1 MMNSQKEKT
10 AMTDRQ
16 RINIIIQ
23 EGEGLTVEFK
33 ERFTPRIVEDMAAF
47 ANAKGG
53 VIILGVRDDKAIIG
67 EKLTNDL
74 KARITSLAR
83 NCNPPIQVK
92 IRQVQNIVAIEVP
105 QGEEKP
111 YGCGSGYF
119 RRLDGTT
126 QKMTNHELRV
136 MFREHEETSFEEKI
150 NKDATWN
157 DISGEKIRN
166 FLKEADIGIKKI
178 VPRDILTSLNVALDE
193 NITNAGVLFF
203 VKKPRKFI
211 FHALMT
217 LIAFKGTDR
226 VHIYDRQD
234 VEDDLLTQF
243 NTAEMFLRKHL
254 NVRSEIIGMKRRDI
268 YELPFEALREAVA
281 NAIIHRDY
289 AMTGTSLMVEVHED
303 RVDIVNPGGLPKG
316 LDKKDFGKISVRR
329 NMRIADLFFRM
340 DKVEL
345 AGTGIRKMRE
355 AMTAAGLP
363 PPKIR
368 QTTFFTITFKR
379 PDLKDKEG
387 ELKKRVGEKL
397 AYGSEKSS
405 EIGSEKSSE
414 KIFDTIRN
422 NPKISAREL
431 SIIMGI
437 TPRAVEKRIAQLKKA
452 GILQRIG
459 SAKSGYWE
467 IIDG

>member
-1 MMNSQKEKT
+1 MLTIDKVE
-10 AMTDRQ
+10 
-16 RINIIIQ
+16 ILIQ

-33 ERFTPRIVEDMAAF
+33 EHFTPRIVEDMAAF

-53 VIILGVRDDKAIIG
+53 IIILGVKDDKTIIG

-92 IRQVQNIVAIEVP
+92 IKQVQHVVTIEVP

-111 YGCGSGYF
+111 YGCSSGYF

-136 MFREHEETSFEEKI
+136 MFREHEEISFEEKI

-157 DISGEKIRN
+157 DISRAKIRN

-178 VPRDILTSLNVALDE
+178 VPHDILNSLNIALSDK
-193 NITNAGVLFF
+193 ITNAGILFF
-203 VKKPRKFI
+203 AEKPRKFI
-211 FHALMT
+211 LHAQMT

-243 NTAEMFLRKHL
+243 NAAEMFLKKHL
-254 NVRSEIIGMKRRDI
+254 NRRSEIIGMNRRDI
-268 YELPFEALREAVA
+268 YELPLEALREAVA

-289 AMTGTSLMVEVHED
+289 GMRGTSLMVEVHED
-303 RVDIVNPGGLPKG
+303 RVDIINPGGLPKG

-329 NMRIADLFFRM
+329 NVRIADLFFRM

-345 AGTGIRKMRE
+345 AGTGIRRMRE
-355 AMTAAGLP
+355 AVAAAGLP
-363 PPKIR
+363 PPKIT
-368 QTTFFTITFKR
+368 QTTFFSIIFKR
-379 PDLKDKEG
+379 PLPEG
-387 ELKKRVGEKL
+387 
-397 AYGSEKSS
+397 
-405 EIGSEKSSE
+405 
-414 KIFDTIRN
+414 
-422 NPKISAREL
+422 
-431 SIIMGI
+431 
-437 TPRAVEKRIAQLKKA
+437 
-452 GILQRIG
+452 
-459 SAKSGYWE
+459 
-467 IIDG
+467 

>member
-1 MMNSQKEKT
+1 
-10 AMTDRQ
+10 MTDIDPQ

-23 EGEGLTVEFK
+23 EGEGLAVEFK
-33 ERFTPRIVEDMAAF
+33 EHFTPRIVEDIAAF

-53 VIILGVRDDKAIIG
+53 IIILGVRDDKTIIG

-83 NCNPPIQVK
+83 NCNPPILVK
-92 IRQVQNIVAIEVP
+92 ISQVQNVVTIEVP
-105 QGEEKP
+105 QGEGKP
-111 YGCGSGYF
+111 YGCSSGYF

-136 MFREHEETSFEEKI
+136 MFREHDEISFEEKI
-150 NKDATWN
+150 NKDITWN
-157 DISGEKIRN
+157 DISRSKIRN

-178 VPRDILTSLNVALDE
+178 VPHDILTSLSIAFNDK
-193 NITNAGVLFF
+193 ITNAGVLFF
-203 VKKPRKFI
+203 AEKPRKFI
-211 FHALMT
+211 FHAQMT

-234 VEDDLLTQF
+234 IENDLLTQF
-243 NTAEMFLRKHL
+243 NTAEMFLKKHL
-254 NVRSEIIGMKRRDI
+254 NVRSEIIGMNRRDI
-268 YELPFEALREAVA
+268 YELPLEALREAIA

-289 AMTGTSLMVEVHED
+289 GMRGTSLMVEVYDD
-303 RVDIVNPGGLPKG
+303 RVEIINPGGLPAG
-316 LDKKDFGKISVRR
+316 LEKKDFGKISVRR
-329 NMRIADLFFRM
+329 NERIADLFFRM

-345 AGTGIRKMRE
+345 AGTGIRRMRE
-355 AMTAAGLP
+355 AMANAGLR

-379 PDLKDKEG
+379 PDLKDKEVA
-387 ELKKRVGEKL
+387 LKKRVGEKL

-405 EIGSEKSSE
+405 EIDSEKSSE
-414 KIFDTIRN
+414 KIFDTIKN

-431 SIIMGI
+431 SIIMNI
-437 TPRAVEKRIAQLKKA
+437 STRAVEKHLAQLKKV
-452 GILQRIG
+452 GILKRIG
-459 SAKSGYWE
+459 PAKGGHWE
-467 IIDG
+467 VIKAE

>member
-1 MMNSQKEKT
+1 
-10 AMTDRQ
+10 MTDDQ

-23 EGEGLTVEFK
+23 EGEGLTIEFK
-33 ERFTPRIVEDMAAF
+33 EHFTPRIVEDMTAF
-47 ANAKGG
+47 ANTKGG
-53 VIILGVRDDKAIIG
+53 IIILGVRDDKAIIG

-74 KARITSLAR
+74 KARINSLAR

-92 IRQVQNIVAIEVP
+92 ISQVQNVATIEVP

-111 YGCGSGYF
+111 YGCSSGYF

-136 MFREHEETSFEEKI
+136 MFREHEEISFEEKI

-157 DISGEKIRN
+157 DISRAKIRN

-178 VPRDILTSLNVALDE
+178 VPRDILTSLNIALNDE
-193 NITNAGVLFF
+193 ITNAGVLFF
-203 VKKPRKFI
+203 AEKPRKFI
-211 FHALMT
+211 FHAQMT
-217 LIAFKGTDR
+217 LIAFKGTNR

-234 VEDDLLTQF
+234 VDDDLLTQF
-243 NTAEMFLRKHL
+243 NAAELFLKKHL
-254 NVRSEIIGMKRRDI
+254 NRRSEIIGMNRKDI
-268 YELPFEALREAVA
+268 YELPLEALREAIA

-289 AMTGTSLMVEVHED
+289 AMRGTSLMVEVHED
-303 RVDIVNPGGLPKG
+303 RVDIVNPGSLPRG

-329 NMRIADLFFRM
+329 NLRIADLFFRM

-345 AGTGIRKMRE
+345 AGTGIRRMRE
-355 AMTAAGLP
+355 AMAAAGLP

-379 PDLKDKEG
+379 PDLKDKEITP
-387 ELKKRVGEKL
+387 KKRMGEDL
-397 AYGSEKSS
+397 AQGSEKSS

-414 KIFDTIRN
+414 IICSAIKK
-422 NPKISAREL
+422 NPRISPREL
-431 SIIMGI
+431 SIMLGI
-437 TPRAVEKRIAQLKKA
+437 SSRAVEKHLAKLKKE
-452 GILQRIG
+452 GFLKRIG
-459 SAKSGYWE
+459 PAKGGYWK
-467 IIDG
+467 IVTG